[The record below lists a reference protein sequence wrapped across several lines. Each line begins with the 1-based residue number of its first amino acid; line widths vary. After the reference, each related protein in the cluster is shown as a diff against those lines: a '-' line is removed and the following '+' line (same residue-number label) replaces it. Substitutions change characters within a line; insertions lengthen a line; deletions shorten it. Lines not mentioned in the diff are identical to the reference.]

1 MKASLGMQ
9 TQVVD
14 EIVTMRMNLNDEE
27 IRAEFSRVAQ
37 PLEGEPIEVTA
48 RALASMEAIGIPP
61 RDDFA
66 LSRGNE
72 KIIEANFKG
81 FKGHAFSAAEVAF
94 TGKLRE
100 IIHLPLKHIP
110 ERAIFFASLNAV
122 LASQRKI
129 NRTVHCRDKDPM
141 LCGEKLADYLAA
153 MRPQPKS
160 VALIGYQ
167 PGMTKSLSSFCRE
180 NAIRFE
186 VTDMNPSNI
195 GKAMFGITIRD
206 GDENEDLIRQVD
218 QIFCTGSTIV
228 NGTIGN
234 FLDWCEEYTTRVVF
248 FWVTIQGPATL
259 MGWDTF
265 CPFGRNPH
273 DKAL

>member
-1 MKASLGMQ
+1 M
-9 TQVVD
+9 D
-14 EIVTMRMNLNDEE
+14 EIVTMRMNVIDEE
-27 IRAEFSRVAQ
+27 IRVEFSRIAQ
-37 PLEGEPIEVTA
+37 PFEGEPIEVTA
-48 RALASMEAIGIPP
+48 RVLSSMEAIGVPP
-61 RDDFA
+61 RDDFS
-66 LSRGNE
+66 LVRDKE
-72 KIIEANFKG
+72 RIIEANFKG
-81 FKGHAFSAAEVAF
+81 YKGHAFSAAEVAF
-94 TGKLRE
+94 TGNLRE

-110 ERAIFFASLNAV
+110 ERAIFFAALNAV
-122 LASQRKI
+122 LASQHKI
-129 NRTVHCRDKDPM
+129 DRTVHCRDKDPM

-153 MRPQPKS
+153 MHPQPKS

-167 PGMTKSLSSFCRE
+167 PGMTKSLSILCRE

-195 GKAMFGITIRD
+195 GNEMFGNTIRA
-206 GDENEDLIRQVD
+206 GDDNADVIRQAD

-234 FLDWCEEYTTRVVF
+234 ILDWCEEYTTRVVLF
-248 FWVTIQGPATL
+248 GVTIQGPAEL